1 MYERGK
7 RESAAAEALRG
18 WTFVPI
24 VDESSDTH
32 SVGRYR
38 LPARFGGW
46 WRHHDLDD
54 DGQLEAPSGKE
65 IILRL
70 RIVEGQVRTDEVTF
84 KGFEDE
90 FERQGVPAMRDMT
103 MQVFSV
109 LDGRDL
115 SGSLAGMMRAVP
127 MDDREQ
133 ALGEHRRRRRRNA
146 VDHERVA
153 ELYRSGGAR
162 QIAETEVVS
171 EATAYRWVKSA
182 RLAGVL
188 EERA

>member
-1 MYERGK
+1 MYERGE
-7 RESAAAEALRG
+7 RESAVAEALRG

-24 VDESSDTH
+24 VDESGDTH
-32 SVGRYR
+32 NVGRYR

-54 DGQLEAPSGKE
+54 DGQLDAPSGKE

-70 RIVEGQVRTDEVTF
+70 RIVDGQVRTDEVTF

-109 LDGRDL
+109 LDGRNL
-115 SGSLAGMMRAVP
+115 PASLAGMMTSAP
-127 MDDREQ
+127 MTDREQ
-133 ALGEHRRRRRRNA
+133 AIGEHRRRRRGNA

-153 ELYRSGGAR
+153 ELYRRGGAR
-162 QIAETEVVS
+162 QITASEDVS
-171 EATAYRWVKSA
+171 EATAYRWVKAA
-182 RLAGVL
+182 RVAGVL
-188 EERA
+188 EGRG

>member
-32 SVGRYR
+32 SVGRGR

-70 RIVEGQVRTDEVTF
+70 RIVEGGAYRRGDVQ
-84 KGFEDE
+84 GFEDE

-133 ALGEHRRRRRRNA
+133 ALGGTVAGGDATPSTTSGSPSSIGAVAPGRSPRPRSSRRRPP
-146 VDHERVA
+146 
-153 ELYRSGGAR
+153 
-162 QIAETEVVS
+162 
-171 EATAYRWVKSA
+171 TA
-182 RLAGVL
+182 G
-188 EERA
+188 